1 MQVVV
6 DVGVIPRRG
15 EPRLREVAT
24 DVASVLRPT
33 ASEDHNDDFLMGE
46 LGASRV
52 AGPPSAL
59 PTGRFS
65 RCRPVTSGV
74 RGHGV

>member
-24 DVASVLRPT
+24 DVASVLRPA
-33 ASEDHNDDFLMGE
+33 ASE
-46 LGASRV
+46 
-52 AGPPSAL
+52 
-59 PTGRFS
+59 
-65 RCRPVTSGV
+65 VTTATS
-74 RGHGV
+74 